1 MEFMKLHLPDIIEW
15 DSDTLTGVYGRMTV
29 TALERGFGR
38 TLGTALRRVMLSSL
52 EGAAPV
58 SVSIKGAE
66 HEFSVLNG
74 VLEDVP
80 DIILNVKSLSVR
92 YDGAETVQLSLKA
105 DKPGVYTSE
114 SFECPEGVTISN
126 LDQVIAEITEDGG
139 ELDIT
144 VDVERGKG
152 FVTQDE
158 WYNSGKGREIG
169 TILVDSW
176 FCPVKKVNFEVES
189 ARVGDRTDFDRLN
202 IEVTTDESISPK
214 DAIESATKILM
225 RHFEMILGIGL
236 EEPAQEIDIEKEVET
251 DTEVEVEIEKEI
263 VEEEAVEEAPVS
275 VDEPAAE
282 DVDLADT
289 DLSKRYVKIL
299 SAGGIATIDQLAVK
313 TADELLE
320 LRNFGAASLDVVK
333 DLLKLHGRS
342 LAI

>member
-1 MEFMKLHLPDIIEW
+1 MEFMKLHLPDIISW
-15 DSDTLTGVYGRMTV
+15 DSETLTDVYGRMTV

-92 YDGAETVQLSLKA
+92 YDGAETVQLTLKA
-105 DKPGVYTSE
+105 DKPGVYTGE

-126 LDQVIAEITEDGG
+126 PDQVIAEITEDSG
-139 ELDIT
+139 ELDIS
-144 VDVERGKG
+144 VDIERGKG

-189 ARVGDRTDFDRLN
+189 ARVGDRTDYDCLN
-202 IEVTTDESISPK
+202 IEVTTDGSISPK
-214 DAIESATKILM
+214 DAIENSTRILM
-225 RHFEMILGIGL
+225 RHFEMVLGIGL
-236 EEPAQEIDIEKEVET
+236 EEPVPET
-251 DTEVEVEIEKEI
+251 VEVD
-263 VEEEAVEEAPVS
+263 EEAMEEASVV
-275 VDEPAAE
+275 VDEPTAE
-282 DVDLADT
+282 DVELADT

-299 SAGGIATIDQLAVK
+299 SAGGIATINQLTVK

-333 DLLKLHGRS
+333 ELLKAYGRS
-342 LAI
+342 LAT

>member
-1 MEFMKLHLPDIIEW
+1 MEFMKLHLPDIIQW
-15 DSDTLTGVYGRMTV
+15 DENSLEGGYGRLTV

-38 TLGTALRRVMLSSL
+38 TLATALRRVMLSSL

-58 SVSIKGAE
+58 AVSIKGAE

-92 YDGAETVQLSLKA
+92 FDGDETVQLTLQA
-105 DKPGVYTSE
+105 DKPGVYTAE
-114 SFECPEGVTISN
+114 SFDCPEGVTISN
-126 LDQVIAEITEDGG
+126 PEQVIAEITEESG
-139 ELDIT
+139 ELDII
-144 VDVERGKG
+144 VDIERGKG

-158 WYNSGKGREIG
+158 WYNSGKGRDIG

-189 ARVGDRTDFDRLN
+189 ARVGDRTDFDSLTL
-202 IEVTTDESISPK
+202 EVTTDGSLSPK
-214 DAIESATKILM
+214 EAVENSTKILM

-236 EEPAQEIDIEKEVET
+236 EEPVVQIEE
-251 DTEVEVEIEKEI
+251 D
-263 VEEEAVEEAPVS
+263 EEEPVIEETAEEVPVLEEK
-275 VDEPAAE
+275 VVLEN
-282 DVDLADT
+282 VDLADT

-299 SAGGIATIDQLAVK
+299 SAGGINTMDQLALK

-333 DLLKLHGRS
+333 ELLNAHGRS
-342 LAI
+342 QAL

>member
-15 DSDTLTGVYGRMTV
+15 DSETLTDIYGRMTV

-74 VLEDVP
+74 VMEDVP
-80 DIILNVKSLSVR
+80 DIILNVKSLSVM
-92 YDGAETVQLSLKA
+92 YDGEETVQLVLKA
-105 DKPGVYTSE
+105 DKPGVFTGA
-114 SFECPEGVTISN
+114 SFECPEGVAISN
-126 LDQVIAEITEDGG
+126 PDQVIAEITDSGT
-139 ELDIT
+139 ELEIS

-158 WYNSGKGREIG
+158 WYNTGKGREIG

-176 FCPVKKVNFEVES
+176 FCPVKKVNFEVKS
-189 ARVGDRTDFDRLN
+189 ARVGDRTDYDRLS
-202 IEVTTDESISPK
+202 IEVTTDGSISPK
-214 DAIESATKILM
+214 DAIENATRILM
-225 RHFEMILGIGL
+225 RHFEMVLGIGL
-236 EEPAQEIDIEKEVET
+236 EEPAP
-251 DTEVEVEIEKEI
+251 EI
-263 VEEEAVEEAPVS
+263 VETEEETVEAEAS
-275 VDEPAAE
+275 VAEAAAE

-299 SAGGIATIDQLAVK
+299 SAGGIATIDQLAAK
-313 TADELLE
+313 TESELLE
-320 LRNFGAASLDVVK
+320 LRNFGAASLNVVRE
-333 DLLKLHGRS
+333 LLETHGRS
-342 LAI
+342 LAEWKGTGL

>member
-15 DSDTLTGVYGRMTV
+15 DNETLTDAYGRMTV

-80 DIILNVKSLSVR
+80 DIILNIKSLSVR
-92 YDGAETVQLSLKA
+92 YDGAETVQLSFKA
-105 DKPGVYTSE
+105 DKPGVYTGE

-126 LDQVIAEITEDGG
+126 PDQAVAEITEDNR

-144 VDVERGKG
+144 VDIERGKG
-152 FVTQDE
+152 FITQDE
-158 WYNSGKGREIG
+158 WYNTGKGREIG

-202 IEVTTDESISPK
+202 MEVTTDGSISPK
-214 DAIESATKILM
+214 DAIENATMILM
-225 RHFEMILGIGL
+225 RHFEMILGIGI
-236 EEPAQEIDIEKEVET
+236 EEPAPEM
-251 DTEVEVEIEKEI
+251 
-263 VEEEAVEEAPVS
+263 VEEETVEESEELENKP
-275 VDEPAAE
+275 PLE

-299 SAGGIATIDQLAVK
+299 SAGGIATIDQLAAK

-320 LRNFGAASLDVVK
+320 LRNFGAASLDVARE
-333 DLLKLHGRS
+333 LLEAHGRS
-342 LAI
+342 LAT

>member
-15 DSDTLTGVYGRMTV
+15 DQDTLVDTYGRMTV

-92 YDGAETVQLSLKA
+92 YDGDETVQLTLRA
-105 DKPGVYTSE
+105 DKPGVYTCA
-114 SFECPEGVTISN
+114 SFECPEEVTISN
-126 LDQVIAEITEDGG
+126 PDQVIAEITEDSG
-139 ELDIT
+139 ELDIV

-202 IEVTTDESISPK
+202 MEVTTDGSITPNEG
-214 DAIESATKILM
+214 IENAAQILVK
-225 RHFEMILGIGL
+225 HFELILGIGI
-236 EEPAQEIDIEKEVET
+236 EEPVSEM
-251 DTEVEVEIEKEI
+251 VEVDEQD
-263 VEEEAVEEAPVS
+263 VEETPVV

-299 SAGGIATIDQLAVK
+299 SAGGIATMDQLAAK

-333 DLLKLHGRS
+333 ELLEAHGRS
-342 LAI
+342 LAT

>member
-1 MEFMKLHLPDIIEW
+1 MEFMKLHLPDIISW
-15 DSDTLTGVYGRMTV
+15 DDESLTEKYGRMTV

-66 HEFSVLNG
+66 HEFSILSG

-80 DIILNVKSLSVR
+80 DIILNVKSLAVR
-92 YDGAETVQLSLKA
+92 YSGDETVCFTLKV
-105 DKPGVYTSE
+105 DKPGVYTAE
-114 SFECPEGVTISN
+114 SFVCDEGVTIAN
-126 LDQVIAEITEDGG
+126 PDQVIAEITEDNG

-158 WYNSGKGREIG
+158 WYNNSKGREIG

-202 IEVTTDESISPK
+202 MEVTTDGSISPK
-214 DAIESATKILM
+214 DAIENATKILM
-225 RHFEMILGIGL
+225 KHFEMILGIGI
-236 EEPAQEIDIEKEVET
+236 EEPVQEEEF
-251 DTEVEVEIEKEI
+251 VEVDVA
-263 VEEEAVEEAPVS
+263 VEEEASEETAAV
-275 VDEPAAE
+275 VNEPATE

-299 SAGGIATIDQLAVK
+299 SAGGIATINQLAAK
-313 TADELLE
+313 TANELLE
-320 LRNFGAASLDVVK
+320 LRNFGAASLDVVRK
-333 DLLKLHGRS
+333 LLEAHGRS